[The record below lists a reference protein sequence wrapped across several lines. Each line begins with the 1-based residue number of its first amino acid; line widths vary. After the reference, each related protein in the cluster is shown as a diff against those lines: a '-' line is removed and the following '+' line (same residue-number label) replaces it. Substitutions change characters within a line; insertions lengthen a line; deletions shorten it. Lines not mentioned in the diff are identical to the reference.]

1 MPTPSLRIL
10 IIDPEH
16 LQRLSIEKMLN
27 RNGYHRIA
35 PIASFEELVIM
46 VDHAQ
51 EPFDLVV
58 INTASVSDT
67 GICLEDFCIQC
78 PSIRNALIYEGTP
91 AGLVVNDDP
100 PVEGVVRRLSG
111 VPDTREIEKLMSRI
125 DPRQKQAVRRLLFG
139 RERP

>member
-35 PIASFEELVIM
+35 PLASFDELQIM
-46 VDHAQ
+46 VDRAL

-58 INTASVSDT
+58 INTASVSETD
-67 GICLEDFCIQC
+67 ICLEDFCLQC
-78 PSIRNALIYEGTP
+78 PFIRNALIYDGEP
-91 AGLVVNDDP
+91 ACIAVNDEP
-100 PVEGVVRRLSG
+100 PVAGVFKRLSG
-111 VPDTREIEKLMSRI
+111 VPDTGEIEKLMSRI
-125 DPRQKQAVRRLLFG
+125 DPRQKQAV
-139 RERP
+139 

>member
-27 RNGYHRIA
+27 RNGYHRIV
-35 PIASFEELVIM
+35 PVASFEELLIM
-46 VDHAQ
+46 VDHAL

-58 INTASVSDT
+58 INTASVLDAD
-67 GICLEDFCIQC
+67 ICLEDFCRQC
-78 PSIRNALIYEGTP
+78 RYIRNAMIYEGKP
-91 AGLVVNDDP
+91 VCIAIDNDP
-100 PVEGVVRRLSG
+100 PVAGVFKRLSG

-125 DPRQKQAVRRLLFG
+125 ESFPV
-139 RERP
+139 

>member
-16 LQRLSIEKMLN
+16 LQRLSIEKTLN

-35 PIASFEELVIM
+35 PIASFEELLIM
-46 VDHAQ
+46 VDHAL

-58 INTASVSDT
+58 INTTSVSNTD
-67 GICLEDFCIQC
+67 ICLEDYCIQC
-78 PSIRNALIYEGTP
+78 PFIRNALIYEGTP
-91 AGLVVNDDP
+91 AGLTVNGDP
-100 PVEGVVRRLSG
+100 AVAGVVQRLSG

-125 DPRQKQAVRRLLFG
+125 DPRQKQAARRLLS
-139 RERP
+139 RRVWP